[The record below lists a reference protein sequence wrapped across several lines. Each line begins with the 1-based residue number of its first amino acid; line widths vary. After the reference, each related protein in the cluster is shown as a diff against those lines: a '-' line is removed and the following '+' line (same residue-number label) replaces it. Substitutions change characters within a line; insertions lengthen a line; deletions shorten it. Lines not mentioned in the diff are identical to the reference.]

1 VRAGEARFD
10 PLLSRGFKMG
20 TWFAGSKSMDVT
32 IHERLLSFSAEYD
45 INAPGLEMY
54 ARKAIFSLTGKIE
67 LSRVNGPLV
76 ATLEGQFSPI
86 RHRWN
91 FHFDDG
97 RNYSY
102 SCEKVWK
109 GTYVCE
115 GGASESY
122 HLYQHHELL
131 FSIFRNDSQIAAF
144 TKNRV
149 VIGSGNRYDIRMN
162 GDADV
167 SVVVSMILALNTS
180 DGDDKNQN
188 TVTFDLGN
196 VGPEDRKF
204 DESWEP
210 T

>member
-1 VRAGEARFD
+1 
-10 PLLSRGFKMG
+10 
-20 TWFAGSKSMDVT
+20 MDVT
-32 IHERLLSFSAEYD
+32 IHERTVSFTAEYD
-45 INAPGLEMY
+45 INAPGIELY

-67 LSRVNGPLV
+67 LSRAESGLV
-76 ATLEGQFSPI
+76 ATLEGHFSPI
-86 RHRWN
+86 HNRWD
-91 FHFDDG
+91 FHFADG

-115 GGASESY
+115 GGAGESY
-122 HLYQHHELL
+122 HLYQHHGLR
-131 FSIFRNDSQIAAF
+131 FSVFRDDSQIAAF
-144 TKNRV
+144 AKNRLV
-149 VIGSGNRYDIRMN
+149 LGNGNRYDIQMN
-162 GDADV
+162 NDADV

-180 DGDDKNQN
+180 DGDDNNNN
-188 TVTFDLGN
+188 TVTFDFGN